1 MRGETK
7 ALKAAGISNVQT
19 SVGDRFVY
27 ECMQKNG
34 YRLGGEQSGH
44 IIMKKYATTGDGLL
58 TAIMMTEEMLDRKAA
73 LSSLV
78 APVKLYPQKTK
89 NVRVQSKDA
98 VMADEDIKAK
108 VDECMKKIGDA
119 GRVLLRRSG
128 TEPVI
133 RIMAECET
141 EELCDA
147 YIGKIYSVLK
157 KKGYEIG

>member
-1 MRGETK
+1 
-7 ALKAAGISNVQT
+7 
-19 SVGDRFVY
+19 
-27 ECMQKNG
+27 
-34 YRLGGEQSGH
+34 
-44 IIMKKYATTGDGLL
+44 
-58 TAIMMTEEMLDRKAA
+58 MLDRKTP

-98 VMADEDIKAK
+98 VMADADIKAK
-108 VDECMKKIGDA
+108 VEECQKKIGDA

-141 EELCDA
+141 EELCDC
-147 YIGKIYSVLK
+147 YIEKIYAALK
-157 KKGYEIG
+157 KKGYEID